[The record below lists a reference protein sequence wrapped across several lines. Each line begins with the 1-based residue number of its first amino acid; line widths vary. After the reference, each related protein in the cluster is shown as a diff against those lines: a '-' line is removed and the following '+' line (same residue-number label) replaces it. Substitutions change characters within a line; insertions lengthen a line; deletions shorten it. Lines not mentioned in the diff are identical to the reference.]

1 MKYSIPSIT
10 LLVLYIVIMPCQA
23 IKVGKGR
30 ISLVDL
36 GSEIKSEPTIAQ
48 KDFINVYLL
57 SAEIARNKRTVLAI
71 QGLEDQGQTSFFVNT
86 QNGVRNIEVELDDY
100 SSELSFIDPQY
111 KKTKIVE
118 RTINLNNN
126 SSLIVTSPYYI
137 NDYILAGDPKL
148 LSLDPFSK
156 YYDEHYLKNFIL
168 SSKEH
173 KAKTEIIVPTTKQI
187 FKFTIDINNNKR
199 SYDNEVNLI

>member
-1 MKYSIPSIT
+1 
-10 LLVLYIVIMPCQA
+10 MPCQA

-30 ISLVDL
+30 ISLIDI
-36 GSEIKSEPTIAQ
+36 GSEITSEPVIAQ

-57 SAEIARNKRTVLAI
+57 SAEIDRNKKTVLAI
-71 QGLEDQGQTSFFVNT
+71 QGLEDQGETSFFINT
-86 QNGVRNIEVELDDY
+86 QNGARNIEVVLDND
-100 SSELSFIDPQY
+100 SSELKSIDPRY
-111 KKTKIVE
+111 KRTKILE

-137 NDYILAGDPKL
+137 NDYILASDPNL
-148 LSLDPFSK
+148 FSLDPFSK
-156 YYDEHYLKNFIL
+156 YYDENYLKNFIL